1 MAGGTESNSGEL
13 HVGEDI
19 SKDKLSQSQRQHP
32 TTSATWRPGRR
43 PENVELNLGLRAT
56 RSTQGEAAMDVDD
69 PGAYESKP
77 DGSPSLQQRPI
88 PNQGQSSTSSRHT
101 RRPIPP
107 DWEPP
112 LAVGAS
118 LGEGL
123 SYLEEADRLVVQWE
137 AILKNARE
145 TQPNADLSP
154 FERQLEKVT
163 RERDEMEESEENT
176 VPAHEL
182 ESTKRERIAGRIDDL
197 EEALERTP
205 SEAGKAN
212 IRAAIDAYK
221 DGRIPCWDKW
231 TLIYAGRVV
240 DHCPTYESFTVD
252 RHERLDRYFED
263 HGEGWL
269 WFERPLAPKSNTQ
282 PEHLLAATWANPS
295 KHRFDGWNGPPDI
308 TNITMGFR
316 RVRIFHSRQ
325 TRPKD
330 TQSDMS
336 ESRRVP
342 AKPDASVG
350 KPFRFK
356 PKHTGMSKAEM
367 EGMRWSVYDDQH
379 APRCFFLMHL
389 DSGASIPSLHRC
401 DLPMLGIDLNTYAPQ
416 SDMTMGVVGGEIR
429 APILEMRVDVCR
441 HNGQSLVGVDPV
453 WPKERRELG
462 GIIPVSILPDPKGS
476 CASRNGLT
484 AEELKIRQ
492 QRGEDISEKTLA
504 NRENRHNETRLS
516 GMVPFQVCYHTGVPG
531 KPIWFGE
538 DRRDVLTTDRMPGQY
553 RFEWHKSLLVPK
565 SREIR
570 RWPKETRSRP
580 EVRSRPESQKRPEA
594 QKRPETQKS
603 PETHRSP
610 ETRKPPEI
618 RRWPKETRSR
628 PETQRPLVSARPSE
642 RPTAIVSKHEINPQ
656 DKKRKRLPRD
666 VERPDRVQRPRRN

>member
-1 MAGGTESNSGEL
+1 MVGGTESNSGEP

-32 TTSATWRPGRR
+32 TTSARWRPGRR
-43 PENVELNLGLRAT
+43 TENMELNLGLRAT
-56 RSTQGEAAMDVDD
+56 QSTQGEAAMDVED
-69 PGAYESKP
+69 PGAHESEP
-77 DGSPSLQQRPI
+77 DGSPSLQQRPSERMQLPTARPI

-163 RERDEMEESEENT
+163 RVRDEMEESEENT
-176 VPAHEL
+176 VPADEL
-182 ESTKRERIAGRIDDL
+182 ESTKRERIAGRIDHL

-212 IRAAIDAYK
+212 IRAAIDAYE

-263 HGEGWL
+263 HGSGWL

-316 RVRIFHSRQ
+316 RLRIFHSRQ
-325 TRPKD
+325 PRPKD
-330 TQSDMS
+330 TQPDMS
-336 ESRRVP
+336 ESRRVL
-342 AKPDASVG
+342 AGSIG

-356 PKHTGMSKAEM
+356 PKHTGMSKREM
-367 EGMRWSVYDDQH
+367 EGMHWSVYDDQH

-401 DLPMLGIDLNTYAPQ
+401 DLPMLGIDLNVYAPQ
-416 SDMTMGVVGGEIR
+416 SDMTMGVVGGQIR

-476 CASRNGLT
+476 NASRNGLT

-492 QRGEDISEKTLA
+492 ERGEDVSEKTLA
-504 NRENRHNETRLS
+504 NRENHHNETRLS

-531 KPIWFGE
+531 KPMWFGE
-538 DRRDVLTTDRMPGQY
+538 DRRDVLTTERMPGQY

-565 SREIR
+565 PREIR

-580 EVRSRPESQKRPEA
+580 EVRSRPETQN
-594 QKRPETQKS
+594 RPETR
-603 PETHRSP
+603 E
-610 ETRKPPEI
+610 
-618 RRWPKETRSR
+618 R
-628 PETQRPLVSARPSE
+628 PETQRPLVGARPPE
-642 RPTAIVSKHEINPQ
+642 RPTAIVSKHEIDPQ